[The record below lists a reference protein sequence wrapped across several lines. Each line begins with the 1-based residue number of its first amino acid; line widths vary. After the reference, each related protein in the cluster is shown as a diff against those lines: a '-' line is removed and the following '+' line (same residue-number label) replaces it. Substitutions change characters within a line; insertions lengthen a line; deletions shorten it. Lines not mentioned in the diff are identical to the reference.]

1 MKLINSLFLLL
12 LLFSQLTQATILTVD
27 KVPEPL
33 KPWIDWVLLDEG
45 DYNCPFLNES
55 FEEKR
60 CAWPSKLEL
69 ELSSQ
74 QGTFSSHWQI
84 YQESWIILPGSD
96 KHWPINVTA
105 NDETI
110 QVMKRYGKPVV
121 KLMPG
126 IYTLKGHLLW
136 DAIPENLSIPADS
149 GLITLSINGKNITYP
164 AIKKNSVWLK
174 ESDRGQKKAKNI
186 QNKLDIQVFRQ
197 IDDDVPLQLIT
208 YMELEVSGM
217 QREIKL
223 PHALLKDFIP
233 IQLQS
238 VLPAR
243 IEPDGSL
250 SVQVRPGRWH
260 IELHARHPKPLNELR
275 LNIKDKNWPASEIWV
290 FNAQPYQRVVEIQNL
305 LPIDPSQTNLPSG
318 WRKLPAYQVNQGDE
332 MKFKVIQ
339 RGDPEP
345 EPNKLQLR
353 RELWLD
359 FDGKGYTIQDKIN
372 GKMTNGWRLE
382 ALPEIQLGQVKLNG
396 QNQLITQLKDS
407 KQQGVEVRKGGL
419 TLKAD
424 SRFTGDI
431 NHLSAV
437 GWQQK
442 FHHVSAELNLPP
454 GWRLLAASGVD
465 NVPDSWISRWTLL
478 DLFLVLIAS
487 LAISRLW
494 SLPWGIF
501 ALLTLVLIWHEADA
515 PQYIWLNILAA
526 IALIKVLPKGLFLT
540 SIHFYRNACWLAL
553 ILITIPFLVDQ
564 VRKGIYPQLEKPWKQ
579 ITAAKNLGMGNL
591 LSIETDNVAA
601 KERRVNDF
609 SEAEEN
615 APTEPMIEQKLMKA
629 KAKKQRSLPSSINR
643 QDNYYSYSKKS
654 VNYNRIDPNATVQTG
669 LGAPQWQWNK
679 VDLSWNGSVDSEQQ
693 INLWLLTPTMT
704 LVFNFIRAIVVVIL
718 SLLMFGLVKKI
729 NFKSFSSPPSVILC
743 LALVILMGLP
753 TNEALAANQSDY
765 PQQSLLD
772 ELRERLMEAAEC
784 VPNCA
789 EIATMELTIDNEKI
803 LIQLEVHVLESVAIP
818 LPAAYKQWF
827 PNQVKLNGEIAT
839 ALLRDDNGY
848 LWLNLN
854 QGIHQVELSGMIPI
868 HPKFT
873 LPLPLKPH
881 HVTLVA
887 EDWSIEGLHE
897 HGIAENQLQF
907 NRLQNNL
914 PPTETQAL
922 EQGVL
927 PSFIRVERT
936 LELGLDWRLKTRIIR
951 LMSSDA
957 AVVLELPLLKGE
969 SVITPEIRVKKGKVQ
984 VNMSAN
990 ALLFEWESILEKT
1003 PKIELEASD
1012 TSQWTEVWQ
1021 LDVSPIWHLQTE
1033 GIAVVHHQDQQGHW
1047 LPEWRPWP
1055 GEKVSLSIIRPEAI
1069 SGRTLTIDSSKLIL
1083 KPGQRSQETRL
1094 ELSLRSS
1101 KGTQHTITLPKKAV
1115 LQSVLINN
1123 TSQPIRQKGRQL
1135 TLPIK
1140 PGKQKI
1146 QINWQQNTGLKSIF
1160 TTPNIDL
1167 ALDSV
1172 NSHIHIN
1179 LGSDRWVL
1187 LTTGPHFGPAILF
1200 WGVLLVI
1207 VVISFGLGKIEWT
1220 PLKHWQWFLLLIGL
1234 SQIPVAAALVV
1245 VGWLMVLGVRA
1256 KKYDFKNSY
1265 FNAMQVG
1272 LAFLTLISLILLFM
1286 AVKQGLLGS
1295 PDMQIAGNHSTT
1307 YALKWYQDRSAE
1319 ILPTAMVI
1327 SVPLMVYRVLM
1338 LMWSLWLAV
1347 SLLNWLKWGWECFA
1361 TETLWKKSL
1370 PKKKPLVVDSDKT
1383 A

>member
-33 KPWIDWVLLDEG
+33 KPWINWVLLDDG

-55 FEEKR
+55 YEEKR
-60 CAWPSKLEL
+60 CAWPSRLEL
-69 ELSSQ
+69 ELNSQ
-74 QGTFSSHWQI
+74 QGRFSSHWQI
-84 YQESWIILPGSD
+84 YQESWITLPGSD

-126 IYTLKGHLLW
+126 IYILKGYLLW

-149 GLITLSINGKNITYP
+149 GLITLNIKGKNIAYP

-174 ESDRGQKKAKNI
+174 ESDRGKKKLKNI

-197 IDDDVPLQLIT
+197 INDDVPLQLIT
-208 YMELEVSGM
+208 YIELEVSGM

-243 IEPDGSL
+243 IEPDSSL

-260 IELHARHPKPLNELR
+260 IELHARHPKPLNELG
-275 LNIKDKNWPASEIWV
+275 LKIKDKNWPTSEIWV
-290 FNAQPYQRVVEIQNL
+290 FKAQPSQRVVEIQNL
-305 LPIDPSQTNLPSG
+305 LAIDPSQTNLPSG

-359 FDGKGYTIQDKIN
+359 FDGQGYTIQDKIN

-382 ALPEIQLGQVKLNG
+382 ALPETQLGQVKLNG
-396 QNQLITQLKDS
+396 QNQLITQLKNS
-407 KQQGVEVRKGGL
+407 KQQGVEVRKGAL

-494 SLPWGIF
+494 RLPWGIF
-501 ALLTLVLIWHEADA
+501 ALFTLALIWHEANA

-526 IALIKVLPKGLFLT
+526 IALIKVLPQGLFLT
-540 SIHFYRNACWLAL
+540 SIRFYRNACWLAL
-553 ILITIPFLVDQ
+553 IIITIPFLVDQ

-579 ITAAKNLGMGNL
+579 ITVARNKI
-591 LSIETDNVAA
+591 LSID
-601 KERRVNDF
+601 
-609 SEAEEN
+609 AEEN
-615 APTEPMIEQKLMKA
+615 APAELMIKQKLKVQP
-629 KAKKQRSLPSSINR
+629 KKQRSLSNR
-643 QDNYYSYSKKS
+643 QENYYSYSKKS

-679 VDLSWNGSVDSEQQ
+679 VNLSWNGSVDSEQQ

-704 LVFNFIRAIVVVIL
+704 LVFNFIRAITVIIL
-718 SLLMFGLVKKI
+718 SLLMFGLIKKI
-729 NFKSFSSPPSVILC
+729 NFKSFSFKSPIIFC
-743 LALVILMGLP
+743 LALVLLMGLP
-753 TNEALAANQSDY
+753 INESLAANQSNY
-765 PQQSLLD
+765 PRQSLLD
-772 ELRERLMEAAEC
+772 ELKERLMEAAEC

-789 EIATMELTIDNEKI
+789 EISTMKLVINNEKI
-803 LIQLEVHVLESVAIP
+803 LIQLEVHVSEMVAIP

-839 ALLRDDNGY
+839 ALLRDENGY
-848 LWLNLN
+848 LWLNLS
-854 QGIHQVELSGMIPI
+854 QGIHQVELSGMIPS

-881 HVTLVA
+881 HVTLVT
-887 EDWSIEGLHE
+887 EGWSIEGIHE
-897 HGIAENQLQF
+897 HGITEDQLQF
-907 NRLQNNL
+907 NRLTNNL
-914 PPTETQAL
+914 PPTEIQAL

-927 PSFIRVERT
+927 PSFIRVEKT

-951 LMSSDA
+951 LMRSDA

-969 SVITPEIRVKKGKVQ
+969 SVITPGIRVKKGKVQ

-990 ALLFEWESILEKT
+990 DLLFEWESILEKT

-1012 TSQWTEVWQ
+1012 TSQWTEIWQ

-1055 GEKVSLSIIRPEAI
+1055 GEKVSLHIIRPEAI
-1069 SGRTLTIDSSKLIL
+1069 SGRTLTIDSSRLIL

-1101 KGTQHTITLPKKAV
+1101 KGSQHTITLPKKAV

-1123 TSQPIRQKGRQL
+1123 SSQPIRQKGRQL

-1160 TTPNIDL
+1160 TSPKIDL

-1172 NSHIHIN
+1172 NSHIQIKLGIN
-1179 LGSDRWVL
+1179 RWVL
-1187 LTTGPHFGPAILF
+1187 FTTGPNFGPAILF
-1200 WGVLLVI
+1200 WGGLLVI

-1245 VGWLMVLGVRA
+1245 VGWLIALGIRA
-1256 KKYDFKNSY
+1256 KKYNFKNSY

-1307 YALKWYQDRSAE
+1307 YDLKWYQDRSAK

-1327 SVPLMVYRVLM
+1327 SVPLMVYRILM

-1347 SLLNWLKWGWECFA
+1347 SLLNWLKWGWECFS
-1361 TETLWKKSL
+1361 TETLWKKSF
-1370 PKKKPLVVDSDKT
+1370 PKKKSLVADSDKENKKVEV
-1383 A
+1383 